1 MICRT
6 HAALTLLLA
15 VGAMP
20 GAAGTPACPECTLRI
35 EPSRV
40 PVDLFYSGTTVRVSA
55 RIPAGYDAAVRL
67 TSGAERLELKQVG
80 KVAGLLWM
88 SVGDVVFGDVPVLY
102 HLLTTAPLDTL
113 APPADL
119 AQWKLG
125 YAALVRAD
133 HADARFMPELI
144 RLKER
149 DGLWATHEGGLT
161 SRADGAAVQVDGAF
175 VLPAAVSPGEY
186 TVDVIG
192 FSNQRASRL
201 IHETVVIERVGAVGV
216 VWSLAMEHRL
226 LYGCAA
232 VVTAIVAGLLT
243 GLLFQSRRHKA
254 R

>member
-40 PVDLFYSGTTVRVSA
+40 PVDL
-55 RIPAGYDAAVRL
+55 AA
-67 TSGAERLELKQVG
+67 
-80 KVAGLLWM
+80 
-88 SVGDVVFGDVPVLY
+88 
-102 HLLTTAPLDTL
+102 
-113 APPADL
+113 L

-125 YAALVRAD
+125 YAAVVRAG

-144 RLKER
+144 RLRER